1 VIDFTSAY
9 TFLSCTTASI
19 DSKLGGGGDERD

>member
-9 TFLSCTTASI
+9 TFLSI
-19 DSKLGGGGDERD
+19 DSKWGGGGDERD